1 VLVLVLFSFALIRF
15 DLRDPGPVGRLTAG
29 ATATRY
35 GLPLDVAGY
44 VRLTAYFRGQAPADS
59 MIPPYCYRPLV
70 PLLASALPWNPLTSI
85 DVLDIAC
92 LLLTLVLLDR
102 LLLRAGYGTRA
113 RTLGGLLF
121 AASFPTFYY
130 GAIGFVD
137 PAVLLTLTGMALA
150 AIGGRPLAFTIWFV
164 AGVLVKET
172 NAVMAALPGV
182 WAWARGEPRR
192 SLARAAIARVAP
204 LALLAL
210 ALVAGIRMLAPF
222 PEPGWLW
229 RPSAAAVLENFSR
242 PRALLSLVLTLGLP
256 AAAGIAALATGRA
269 ARALS
274 PWHLRFFLAASG
286 LAAALYLYSLTAAY
300 ADGRVIWGA
309 YPFLI
314 PVAVAMGVPISRE
327 PAPVPGRV
335 LATEP

>member
-1 VLVLVLFSFALIRF
+1 MIRWAALVLILLGFALIRF
-15 DLRDPGPVGRLTAG
+15 DLRDPGPVRRLTAG

-70 PLLASALPWNPLTSI
+70 PLIASALPWGPLTSI
-85 DVLDIAC
+85 DVVDLAC

-102 LLLRAGYGTRA
+102 LLFHVGYGMRG
-113 RTLGGLLF
+113 RTLGCFLF

-137 PAVLLTLTGMALA
+137 PAALLALTGMALA
-150 AIGGRPLAFTIWFV
+150 ALRGRRLSFAIWLV
-164 AGVLVKET
+164 VGVLIKET
-172 NAVMAALPGV
+172 NAIMAALPGV
-182 WAWARGEPRR
+182 EPWARGTRGEA
-192 SLARAAIARVAP
+192 LGRAAP
-204 LALLAL
+204 LALLA
-210 ALVAGIRMLAPF
+210 VAIVVGIRMLAPF

-229 RPSAAAVLENFSR
+229 RPSPVALLENLAR
-242 PRALLSLVLTLGLP
+242 PRALLSLVLTIGLP
-256 AAAGIAALATGRA
+256 GAAAVAALATGRA

-274 PWHLRFFLAASG
+274 PEHLRFFLTGSA

-300 ADGRVIWGA
+300 ADGRVIWSV

-314 PVAVAMGVPISRE
+314 PMAVAMWA
-327 PAPVPGRV
+327 PAAPGPASVRAPAV
-335 LATEP
+335 GA

>member
-1 VLVLVLFSFALIRF
+1 MIRWSALVLVLLAFALIRF
-15 DLRDPGPVGRLTAG
+15 DLRDPGPVRRLTAG

-70 PLLASALPWNPLTSI
+70 PLVASALPWRPLTSI
-85 DVLDIAC
+85 DVLDVAC
-92 LLLTLVLLDR
+92 LLGTLVLLDR
-102 LLLRAGYGTRA
+102 LLLHVGYGTRA
-113 RTLGGLLF
+113 RTIGCLLF

-137 PAVLLTLTGMALA
+137 PAVLLALTGMALA
-150 AIGGRPLAFTIWFV
+150 AIRGRRLSFAIWLV
-164 AGVLVKET
+164 AGVLIKET
-172 NAVMAALPGV
+172 NAIMAALPGV
-182 WAWARGEPRR
+182 WSWARGARR
-192 SLARAAIARVAP
+192 EALGRLVP
-204 LALLAL
+204 PALLA
-210 ALVAGIRMLAPF
+210 VAIVVGIRMLAPF

-229 RPSAAAVLENFSR
+229 RPSAAAVVENLAR
-242 PRALLSLVLTLGLP
+242 PRALLSLILTIGLP
-256 AAAGIAALATGRA
+256 GVAAIAALATGRA

-274 PWHLRFFLAASG
+274 AAHLRFFLVASA
-286 LAAALYLYSLTAAY
+286 LAATLYLYSLTAAY

-314 PVAVAMGVPISRE
+314 PVAVAMSASATRQ
-327 PAPVPGRV
+327 PAPVSGRA
-335 LATEP
+335 LATPP